1 MSGIFYVNTDV
12 QIQKIWGHSNN
23 RELLRQYLG
32 NKSVTASWYVLLEY
46 KATVVLG
53 FIRFYNHLKYQPFDD
68 ALAAVRAEFAIGQ
81 KNYVLMAIQDLWQLG
96 VEYGDK
102 RLVLRRLETMIKI
115 QLIRLFEQEMFASLT
130 DAFVLR
136 FVAQYV
142 GNEVWRKPA
151 LTTPTTDLLLFM
163 ESLNAERT
171 ERMVNFIRKN
181 QKAFERLVD
190 FSDEERMRGHKKKRE
205 FLAIVGLCAEIL
217 TNPERQVSARE
228 CNLLSDAVIAV
239 DSPQDA
245 EVCAFDSLFDLL
257 CAALGK
263 KKQIFS
269 DLTPRISGR

>member
-1 MSGIFYVNTDV
+1 M
-12 QIQKIWGHSNN
+12 KIWGHSNN

-32 NKSVTASWYVLLEY
+32 NKSVTTSWYILLEY

-53 FIRFYNHLKYQPFDD
+53 FIRFYHHSKYQSFDD
-68 ALAAVRAEFAIGQ
+68 ALAAVRAEFAVGH

-96 VEYGDK
+96 VEYEDK

-115 QLIRLFEQEMFASLT
+115 QLIRLFEQEMF
-130 DAFVLR
+130 V
-136 FVAQYV
+136 VQYV

-163 ESLNAERT
+163 DSLNAERP

-190 FSDEERMRGHKKKRE
+190 FSDEERMRGHKKKSE
-205 FLAIVGLCAEIL
+205 FLAIIGLCAEIL
-217 TNPERQVSARE
+217 ANPERQVSARE

-239 DSPQDA
+239 DAPQEA

-269 DLTPRISGR
+269 DLTPRISRHGYPRRPGSC